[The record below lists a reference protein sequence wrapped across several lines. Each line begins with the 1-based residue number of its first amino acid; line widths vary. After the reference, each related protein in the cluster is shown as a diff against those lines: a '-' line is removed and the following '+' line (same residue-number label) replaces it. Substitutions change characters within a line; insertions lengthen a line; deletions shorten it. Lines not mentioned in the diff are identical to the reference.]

1 MGIDDML
8 GKAKDAL
15 SGHEDQVDDVMDKGA
30 EQVKSHTPDS
40 VDSAVDSG
48 VDQAKKLFGGE

>member
-15 SGHEDQVDDVMDKGA
+15 SGHEDQVGDVMDKGA

-48 VDQAKKLFGGE
+48 VDQAKKLFGGQ